1 MKGADGGERS
11 TSCPDHFTSQKEPQ
25 YPCNR
30 GLNGTQSWSG
40 HFGEEKNL
48 LSLAEL
54 EPQMV
59 QPIT

>member
-1 MKGADGGERS
+1 MKGTDGGEWS
-11 TSCPDHFTSQKEPQ
+11 ISCPHHFTSQKEPQ
-25 YPCNR
+25 YPYNR
-30 GLNGTQSWSG
+30 RLNGIQSWSA

-48 LSLAEL
+48 LPLAEL

>member
-11 TSCPDHFTSQKEPQ
+11 VSCPDHFTSQKEPQ
-25 YPCNR
+25 YPYNR
-30 GLNGTQSWSG
+30 GPNGTQRWSG
-40 HFGEEKNL
+40 HFGEEKIL